1 MKIAGFAGKKAMV
14 AVGALCVLSTGVFA
28 AGEFKHNLSGTK
40 PWTHENFKN
49 DPEEF
54 RFAIIG
60 DRCGGERPGFFGKA
74 MDVLNL
80 LRPEF
85 VMSVGDLID
94 GCGASKEKLR
104 RQWEEEQRFVK
115 KLDMP
120 FFHVVGNHDIWTG
133 IKGPSKER
141 QDSIDLWHEFHGTN
155 TYYSFTY
162 KGCHFI
168 CFNTME
174 KHEYFPPREPIPQ
187 HQFDWALAEMQKN
200 KDARWHFIF
209 MHKPLD
215 WTSDRFLDFE
225 RKINHFNYSVFCG
238 DWHNFCTATRHGK
251 KYHMLGTV
259 GGDWNGQ
266 VKHENLAYGTMD
278 AVTLVTVTK
287 DKGPVFAHVAI
298 SGVHSEVVQTCAT
311 TKGWIETPLD
321 YPSHLAENPAKYS
334 GETNTALIPAEV
346 MHGPGYDWHFRHAVI
361 LRQGKVYDRKLQRFS
376 AGKKRVVLLGDETAT
391 SLAKDYPKATHQ
403 IFDMGFAG
411 DKIENVLWRVI
422 QNELFGYEPD
432 EIVISVGKHNKAA
445 NTAEEIAAG
454 LKNLAAYV
462 RERAPKAKVTVR

>member
-1 MKIAGFAGKKAMV
+1 
-14 AVGALCVLSTGVFA
+14 
-28 AGEFKHNLSGTK
+28 
-40 PWTHENFKN
+40 
-49 DPEEF
+49 
-54 RFAIIG
+54 
-60 DRCGGERPGFFGKA
+60 
-74 MDVLNL
+74 
-80 LRPEF
+80 
-85 VMSVGDLID
+85 
-94 GCGASKEKLR
+94 
-104 RQWEEEQRFVK
+104 
-115 KLDMP
+115 
-120 FFHVVGNHDIWTG
+120 
-133 IKGPSKER
+133 
-141 QDSIDLWHEFHGTN
+141 
-155 TYYSFTY
+155 
-162 KGCHFI
+162 
-168 CFNTME
+168 
-174 KHEYFPPREPIPQ
+174 
-187 HQFDWALAEMQKN
+187 
-200 KDARWHFIF
+200 

-238 DWHNFCTATRHGK
+238 DWHNFCTAARHGK

-287 DKGPVFAHVAI
+287 DKGPVIAHVAI

-321 YPSHLAENPAKYS
+321 YPSYLAENPAKYS

-376 AGKKRVVLLGDETAT
+376 AGKKRVVLLGDETA
-391 SLAKDYPKATHQ
+391 SALAAEFGRDWQ

-432 EIVISVGKHNKAA
+432 EIVISVGRHNRVA
-445 NTAEEIAAG
+445 NTPEEIVAG

-462 RERAPKAKVTVR
+462 RERAPRAKVTVR